1 MNDPLS
7 ATAIAVPREL
17 DVGHHPGGRMDGLL
31 GAVVCEQRR
40 SAPLGRPRPKHVVAL
55 AEHLPWLD
63 VRRRKH
69 VGHVA
74 DPRAVS

>member
-40 SAPLGRPRPKHVVAL
+40 SAPLGRPRPKQEYL
-55 AEHLPWLD
+55 ARVPSNDASICRERQHPC
-63 VRRRKH
+63 
-69 VGHVA
+69 
-74 DPRAVS
+74 